1 MAVKLKRVAIYVEEM
16 KRALDFYRV
25 LGLAIPDGADEARHV
40 DVEQEGIVFAFD
52 MVESVKR
59 VFEGWEDPVGYRTEL
74 AFQFFSNEAL
84 DDVYRQLTTLGYDG
98 FLEPQDT
105 PWGERYAIIK
115 DPDNN
120 LISLVA

>member
-1 MAVKLKRVAIYVEEM
+1 MTVKLKRVGIYVEEM

-25 LGLAIPDGADEARHV
+25 LGLAIPDGADEAHHV

-52 MVESVKR
+52 MVESVKS
-59 VFEGWEDPVGYRTEL
+59 VFEGWEDPIGYRTEL
-74 AFQFFSNEAL
+74 AFQFPSNEAL
-84 DDVYRQLTTLGYDG
+84 DDVYQQLVTLGYDV
-98 FLEPQDT
+98 FLEPRDT

-120 LISLVA
+120 LISLVS

>member
-1 MAVKLKRVAIYVEEM
+1 MTVKLKRVGIYVEQM

-25 LGLAIPDGADEARHV
+25 LGLAIPDGADQAHHV
-40 DVEQEGIVFAFD
+40 DVEQDGIVFAFD

-59 VFEGWEDPVGYRTEL
+59 VFEGWEAPAGYRTEL
-74 AFQFFSNEAL
+74 AFQLPGREAL
-84 DDVYRQLTTLGYDG
+84 DSLYRRLTALGHEG
-98 FLEPQDT
+98 HLEPRDT
-105 PWGERYAIIK
+105 PWGERYAIVK

>member
-25 LGLAIPDGADEARHV
+25 LGLAIPDGADELHHV
-40 DVEQEGIVFAFD
+40 DVEQEGIVLAFD

-59 VFEGWEDPVGYRTEL
+59 VFEDWEDPVGYRTEL
-74 AFQFFSNEAL
+74 AFQFSSTEAL

-98 FLEPQDT
+98 FLKPQDT

>member
-1 MAVKLKRVAIYVEEM
+1 MTVKLKRVAIYVEEM

-25 LGLAIPDGADEARHV
+25 LGLAIPDGADEAHHV

-52 MVESVKR
+52 MVDSVKR
-59 VFEGWEDPVGYRTEL
+59 VFDGWEDPVGCRTEL
-74 AFQFFSNEAL
+74 AFQFSSNEAL
-84 DDVYRQLTTLGYDG
+84 EDVYRQLTTLGYDG
-98 FLEPQDT
+98 FLEPRDT

>member
-1 MAVKLKRVAIYVEEM
+1 MTVKLKRVGIYVEEM

-25 LGLAIPDGADEARHV
+25 LGLAIPDAADEAHHV

-52 MVESVKR
+52 MVESVKS
-59 VFEGWEDPVGYRTEL
+59 VFEGWEDPIGYRTEL
-74 AFQFFSNEAL
+74 AFRFSSNEAL
-84 DDVYRQLTTLGYDG
+84 DDVYQQLATLGYDV
-98 FLEPQDT
+98 FLEPRDT

-120 LISLVA
+120 LISLVS